1 MVHDLVLAAKGNRT
15 LGTFEEAR
23 EEIVVNVRHQ
33 VLDSTE
39 DFAAYGTAITL
50 NTASV
55 EAVQFNM
62 LHKGTPV

>member
-1 MVHDLVLAAKGNRT
+1 MVHDLVLAAEGNRA

-39 DFAAYGTAITL
+39 DFAAYL
-50 NTASV
+50 N
-55 EAVQFNM
+55 
-62 LHKGTPV
+62 